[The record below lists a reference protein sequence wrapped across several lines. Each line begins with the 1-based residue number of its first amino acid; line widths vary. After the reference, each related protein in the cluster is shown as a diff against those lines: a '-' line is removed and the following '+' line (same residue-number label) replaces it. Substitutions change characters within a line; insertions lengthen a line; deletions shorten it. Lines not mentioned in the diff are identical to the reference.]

1 MNSESKCY
9 RFYIC
14 FARLGSG
21 MIAGP
26 MPVHEIELSP
36 EQASALDLLRSGENV
51 FLTGGAGSGKSF
63 LIRQFMR
70 ELDPKEMPILA
81 STGAAAVLLGG
92 RTFHS
97 FFGLGIMEGG
107 ADATYERA
115 SKDKRLMSRL
125 RKVEGVIIDEIS
137 MIPGQALMIAEALS
151 QRARESKLPWGGLR
165 VIAVGDFAQLPPVTQ
180 TGQRDWCFLNGVWEA
195 SGFQTVMLS
204 HNQRVSDNLFL
215 DVLSDVRHGKVT
227 ERVREF
233 LNEHVQDHDEDD
245 PGTRLFPRKINAEKF
260 NERKLAEIDETE
272 VVIES
277 IYSGSERHIETL
289 KKASPIAE
297 KLILKIGCQVMFL
310 QNDPQRRWVNG
321 TRGTVVDITA
331 DQITVRKDRGR
342 EVQVSKSSFAI
353 QDAEGNIMAQVEQ
366 FPLTLA
372 YATTI
377 HKSQGATLDDLWCD
391 LSQLWEPGQA
401 YVALSR
407 LRSAKGLHLIGW
419 NPRSIIVDPKV
430 LQFYKQFEGL

>member
-1 MNSESKCY
+1 MTKAP
-9 RFYIC
+9 ID
-14 FARLGSG
+14 
-21 MIAGP
+21 
-26 MPVHEIELSP
+26 LSL
-36 EQASALDLLRSGENV
+36 EQATALDLLRSGENV

-63 LIRQFMR
+63 LIRHYMKEIDTK
-70 ELDPKEMPILA
+70 ELPILA

-107 ADATYERA
+107 SDATYERA
-115 SKDKRLMSRL
+115 SKDNKLMARL

-137 MIPGQALMIAEALS
+137 MIPGQALMIAEALA
-151 QRARESKLPWGGLR
+151 QKARDSKLPWGGMR
-165 VIAVGDFAQLPPVTQ
+165 IIAVGDFAQLPPVTQ
-180 TGQRDWCFLNGVWEA
+180 TGQRDWCFLNEVWRV

-215 DVLSDVRHGKVT
+215 DILHDIRHGLST
-227 ERVREF
+227 PRVRDF
-233 LNEHVQDHDEDD
+233 LNEHIQSHDPDH

-260 NERKLAEIDETE
+260 NQMKLAELNEEE
-272 VVIES
+272 VVIDS
-277 IYSGSERHIETL
+277 IYFGSEKHIEILMKTAPVPVKLQL
-289 KKASPIAE
+289 K
-297 KLILKIGCQVMFL
+297 LGCRVMFL
-310 QNDPQRRWVNG
+310 QNDPQKRWVNG
-321 TRGTVVDITA
+321 TRGVVTDIA
-331 DQITVRKDRGR
+331 DDKIMVKKDGGR
-342 EVQVSKSSFAI
+342 EVQVDKSSFAL
-353 QDAEGNIMAQVEQ
+353 QDAEGNVMASVIQ

-391 LSQLWEPGQA
+391 LSHLWEPGHA

-407 LRSAKGLHLIGW
+407 LRQAEGLHLIAW

-430 LQFYKQFEGL
+430 LDFYKKLEK

>member
-21 MIAGP
+21 MIAGL

-151 QRARESKLPWGGLR
+151 QRARESKLPWGGMR
-165 VIAVGDFAQLPPVTQ
+165 VIAVGDFAQLPPVTH
-180 TGQRDWCFLNGVWEA
+180 TGQRDWCFLNGVWEV

-430 LQFYKQFEGL
+430 LHFYKQFEGL

>member
-1 MNSESKCY
+1 
-9 RFYIC
+9 
-14 FARLGSG
+14 
-21 MIAGP
+21 MIVPFMANP
-26 MPVHEIELSP
+26 SIDLSP
-36 EQASALDLLRSGENV
+36 EQSSALDLLRSGENV

-115 SKDKRLMSRL
+115 AKDKRLMSRL

-137 MIPGQALMIAEALS
+137 MIPGQALMIAEALA
-151 QRARESKLPWGGLR
+151 QRARESKLPWGGMR
-165 VIAVGDFAQLPPVTQ
+165 IITVGDFAQLPPVTQ
-180 TGQRDWCFLNGVWEA
+180 SGARDWCFLNSVWEA
-195 SGFQTVMLS
+195 SGFQTAILS

-215 DVLSDVRHGKVT
+215 DVLSDVRHGQVT

-233 LNEHVQDHDEDD
+233 LNDHVRTHDEDD

-260 NERKLAEIDETE
+260 NEKKLYEIDEEE

-277 IYSGSERHIETL
+277 VYTGSERHIQML

-297 KLILKIGCQVMFL
+297 KLILKIGCEVMFL

-321 TRGTVVDITA
+321 TRGTVTDITS

-342 EVQVSKSSFAI
+342 EVQVSKSSFAL
-353 QDAEGNIMAQVEQ
+353 QDAEGIVMAQVEQ

-407 LRSAKGLHLIGW
+407 LRSSEGLHLIGW